1 MTPTSLN
8 RTTEEVITVHQDE
21 LQTLWTGTY
30 TACELPL
37 LKTFGT
43 NAMESRNGK
52 KVLTSCS
59 EAANNENSDN
69 IGKTPHLAKIS
80 INSNSLKVRILER

>member
-1 MTPTSLN
+1 MPCVSLLDPVQIGQ
-8 RTTEEVITVHQDE
+8 E
-21 LQTLWTGTY
+21 
-30 TACELPL
+30 
-37 LKTFGT
+37 K
-43 NAMESRNGK
+43 ESRNGK